1 MTGRSVDGHAPN
13 NQIRKMIDATGN
25 VFNLLDEFYACVSFA
40 AGDKPDYAGLRALFA
55 PQARLIHVKP
65 DGVDLM
71 GVEDFIARLRR
82 RIKAQQLQSLEQK
95 EIAHEI
101 ERFGNIAH
109 VFSTFEIRHDTDSS
123 GPVQRGINS
132 VQFLRRAGRWQI
144 ASLMWDEERPDDPIP
159 LWYLPSSNT

>member
-1 MTGRSVDGHAPN
+1 MTRKTCNSHAPN
-13 NQIRKMIDATGN
+13 SQIRKMIDATGN
-25 VFNLLDEFYACVSFA
+25 LFNLLGAFYACVSFA
-40 AGDKPDYAGLRALFA
+40 TGNKPDYARLRVLFMR
-55 PQARLIHVKP
+55 QARLIHVKP

-82 RIKAQQLQSLEQK
+82 QVNAQQLQFLEQK

-109 VFSTFEIRHDTDSS
+109 VFSTFEIRRNVNGSA
-123 GPVQRGINS
+123 PVERGINS
-132 VQFLRRAGRWQI
+132 VQCLRREGHWQI

-159 LWYLPSSNT
+159 LWYLPGSNT